1 MEEIDQERRGL
12 PRREFVRVVR
22 DGMVILMLPQV
33 LGCRLFQSD
42 ERGPESLAQDGPQS
56 SYHLKFLTTEEAATV
71 EAMTS
76 RIIPSDETAGAR
88 EARVVHF
95 IDHMLATEYA
105 ADQPIY
111 REGLRNLNE
120 LTETRFN
127 RSFSNLTEADQD
139 ALLTQMERRE
149 IEDWKEAGDFFLS
162 IRTHTIEGMFS
173 DPKYCGNAGRVGWV
187 LMGV

>member
-1 MEEIDQERRGL
+1 MEEIDQGGRGL
-12 PRREFVRVVR
+12 ARREFVRVVR

-33 LGCRLFQSD
+33 LGCRLFRSD
-42 ERGPESLAQDGPQS
+42 ARRPESLAQDDPRS
-56 SYHLKFLTTEEAATV
+56 SYHLMFLTTEEAATV
-71 EAMTS
+71 QAVTA

-120 LTETRFN
+120 LTETRFH
-127 RSFSNLTEADQD
+127 RSFSDLPEVDQD
-139 ALLTQMERRE
+139 ALLAQMERRE
-149 IEDWKEAGDFFLS
+149 IENWKEAGDFFLS
-162 IRTHTIEGMFS
+162 VRMHTIEGMFS
-173 DPKYCGNAGRVGWV
+173 DPKYCGNAGRVGWA
-187 LMGV
+187 LLGV